1 MSNAVSSKIT
11 GKEYPLSKI
20 FSSDFE
26 YHIPGYQ
33 RPYAWTEDETGDL
46 FNDLYGFFQTENTE
60 NFFLGSIV
68 LIKDEQDRY
77 ADVIDGQQRLTTLSI
92 LFAVLADTFDNE
104 DYKVDCKKYLQEKGN
119 VLEGIE
125 AQPRLFLKE
134 KDQPFFHKYIQ
145 NIQLDALGQ
154 LDPAL
159 LDTEAKLHIQKNCAV
174 LRKSFAEMFSN
185 DDDRL
190 RFTQFLL
197 TRCYLVVV
205 STPSQES
212 AFRIFT
218 VMNSRGL
225 DLLPTDIIKSTV
237 LGSLPKEKQQEYTEK
252 WEGLEELTGRDGF
265 NEVFTHTRT
274 IFVKE
279 RQKKTLREEFEEY
292 ILKTVSP
299 KRLIDDYLVP
309 YTNAYVQLKNC
320 EFTATHHADE
330 VNGLLFWLNKTNNSD
345 WMPPAIKF
353 LAEHPND
360 SEYVLWFI
368 RKLERLASYLLV
380 TAQDVN
386 HRVDRYKWLLV
397 EMEGRPDSTLTSPLR
412 NIELTDWEKEHFRQT
427 LDGEIYTM
435 TAQRRNYII
444 QRLDSFMSDGG
455 ASYNQ
460 KLFTIEHVL
469 PQHPPVHGSWPE
481 LWPDE
486 QERMYWLNRI
496 ANLVPLTRQRNSAAQ
511 NYGFTTKTEKY
522 FQSKGGTS
530 SYVLTTQVINEPKW
544 TPDVVKK
551 RQETLNEV
559 FAEKWELSPSRQS
572 ETDEGLFLLAG
583 RGSSAMGYPI
593 DKDCFLILKGSR
605 IAPDVTSGLPQ
616 NYVEQRKTL
625 LEIGI
630 VQSNVFTEDH
640 VFTSASAAAS
650 IILGRS
656 SNGRREWAKLDGRT
670 LAQSGH

>member
-33 RPYAWTEDETGDL
+33 RPYSWTKEETGLL
-46 FNDLYGFFQTENTE
+46 FDDLYNFFQEEKSDNY
-60 NFFLGSIV
+60 FLGSIV
-68 LIKDEQDRY
+68 LIKEEQKRY
-77 ADVIDGQQRLTTLSI
+77 AEVIDGQQRLTTLSI
-92 LFAVLADTFDNE
+92 LFSAMADAFGDSE
-104 DYKVDCKKYLQEKGN
+104 CKSDCKAYLCEKGKA
-119 VLEGIE
+119 LEGIE
-125 AQPRLFLKE
+125 AKPRVFLR
-134 KDQPFFHKYIQ
+134 DADHPFFYKYIQ
-145 NIQLDALGQ
+145 NVQLDALVA
-154 LDPAL
+154 LDPVT
-159 LDTEAKLHIQKNCAV
+159 LDTEAKKHIRENCAL
-174 LRKSFAEMFSN
+174 LREKLKDIFL
-185 DDDRL
+185 DDKQRL
-190 RFTQFLL
+190 EFTQFLL

-237 LGSLPKEKQQEYTEK
+237 IGNLPKEKQQEYTEK

-460 KLFTIEHVL
+460 KLFTIEYVL

-511 NYGFTTKTEKY
+511 NYGFTTKKEKY

-593 DKDCFLILKGSR
+593 DKDCFLVLKGSR

>member
-1 MSNAVSSKIT
+1 MCIRDS
-11 GKEYPLSKI
+11 
-20 FSSDFE
+20 
-26 YHIPGYQ
+26 
-33 RPYAWTEDETGDL
+33 
-46 FNDLYGFFQTENTE
+46 
-60 NFFLGSIV
+60 
-68 LIKDEQDRY
+68 
-77 ADVIDGQQRLTTLSI
+77 LTTLSI

-104 DYKVDCKKYLQEKGN
+104 DYKMDCKKYLQEKGN

-154 LDPAL
+154 LDPAV

-237 LGSLPKEKQQEYTEK
+237 IGSLPKEKQQGYTEK

-292 ILKTVSP
+292 VLKTVSP
-299 KRLIDDYLVP
+299 EQLIDDYLVP

-397 EMEGRPDSTLTSPLR
+397 EMESRPDSTLADPLR
-412 NIELTDWEKEHFRQT
+412 NIELTDWEKEQFQQT

-469 PQHPPVHGSWPE
+469 PQHPPVHGSWLE

-486 QERMYWLNRI
+486 QERKYWLNRI

-511 NYGFTTKTEKY
+511 NYGFATKKEKY

-530 SYVLTTQVINEPKW
+530 SYVLTTQVINEPVW

-551 RQETLNEV
+551 RQAMLSDV
-559 FAEKWELSPSRQS
+559 FAEKWELNPSRQS
-572 ETDEGLFLLAG
+572 GTDEGLFLLAG
-583 RGSSAMGYPI
+583 RGSSAMGHPI
-593 DKDCFLILKGSR
+593 DKDCFLVLKGSR

-625 LEIGI
+625 LGIGI
-630 VQSNVFTEDH
+630 IQNNVFAEDN

>member
-1 MSNAVSSKIT
+1 M
-11 GKEYPLSKI
+11 
-20 FSSDFE
+20 
-26 YHIPGYQ
+26 
-33 RPYAWTEDETGDL
+33 
-46 FNDLYGFFQTENTE
+46 
-60 NFFLGSIV
+60 
-68 LIKDEQDRY
+68 
-77 ADVIDGQQRLTTLSI
+77 
-92 LFAVLADTFDNE
+92 
-104 DYKVDCKKYLQEKGN
+104 QEKGN

-154 LDPAL
+154 LDPAV

-237 LGSLPKEKQQEYTEK
+237 IGSFPKEKQQGYTEK

-292 ILKTVSP
+292 VLKTVSP
-299 KRLIDDYLVP
+299 EQLIDDYLVP

-397 EMEGRPDSTLTSPLR
+397 EMESRPDSTLADPLR
-412 NIELTDWEKEHFRQT
+412 NIELTDWEKEQFQQT

-469 PQHPPVHGSWPE
+469 PQHPPVHGSWLE

-486 QERMYWLNRI
+486 QERKYWLNRI

-511 NYGFTTKTEKY
+511 NYGFATKKEKY

-530 SYVLTTQVINEPKW
+530 SYVLTTQVINEPVW

-551 RQETLNEV
+551 RQAMLSDV
-559 FAEKWELSPSRQS
+559 FAEKWELNPSRQS
-572 ETDEGLFLLAG
+572 GTDEGLFLLAG
-583 RGSSAMGYPI
+583 RGSSAMGHPI
-593 DKDCFLILKGSR
+593 DKDCFLVLKGSR

-625 LEIGI
+625 LGIGI
-630 VQSNVFTEDH
+630 IQNNVFAEDN

>member
-1 MSNAVSSKIT
+1 M
-11 GKEYPLSKI
+11 
-20 FSSDFE
+20 
-26 YHIPGYQ
+26 
-33 RPYAWTEDETGDL
+33 
-46 FNDLYGFFQTENTE
+46 
-60 NFFLGSIV
+60 
-68 LIKDEQDRY
+68 
-77 ADVIDGQQRLTTLSI
+77 
-92 LFAVLADTFDNE
+92 
-104 DYKVDCKKYLQEKGN
+104 QEKGN

-154 LDPAL
+154 LDPAV

-237 LGSLPKEKQQEYTEK
+237 IGSLPKEKQQGYTEK

-292 ILKTVSP
+292 VLKTVSP
-299 KRLIDDYLVP
+299 EQLIDDYLVP

-397 EMEGRPDSTLTSPLR
+397 EMESRPDSTLADPLR
-412 NIELTDWEKEHFRQT
+412 NIELTDWEKEQFQQT

-469 PQHPPVHGSWPE
+469 PQHPPVHGSWLE

-486 QERMYWLNRI
+486 QERKYWLNRI

-511 NYGFTTKTEKY
+511 NYGFATKKEKY

-530 SYVLTTQVINEPKW
+530 SYVLTTQVINEPVW

-551 RQETLNEV
+551 RQAMLSDV
-559 FAEKWELSPSRQS
+559 FAEKWELNPSRQS
-572 ETDEGLFLLAG
+572 GTDEGLFLLAG

-593 DKDCFLILKGSR
+593 DKDCFLVLKGSR

-625 LEIGI
+625 LVIGI
-630 VQSNVFTEDH
+630 IQNNVFAEDN

>member
-1 MSNAVSSKIT
+1 
-11 GKEYPLSKI
+11 
-20 FSSDFE
+20 
-26 YHIPGYQ
+26 
-33 RPYAWTEDETGDL
+33 
-46 FNDLYGFFQTENTE
+46 
-60 NFFLGSIV
+60 
-68 LIKDEQDRY
+68 
-77 ADVIDGQQRLTTLSI
+77 
-92 LFAVLADTFDNE
+92 
-104 DYKVDCKKYLQEKGN
+104 
-119 VLEGIE
+119 
-125 AQPRLFLKE
+125 
-134 KDQPFFHKYIQ
+134 
-145 NIQLDALGQ
+145 
-154 LDPAL
+154 
-159 LDTEAKLHIQKNCAV
+159 
-174 LRKSFAEMFSN
+174 MFSN

-237 LGSLPKEKQQEYTEK
+237 IGSLPKEKQQGYTEK
-252 WEGLEELTGRDGF
+252 WEGLEEMTGRDGF

-292 ILKTVSP
+292 VLKTVSP
-299 KRLIDDYLVP
+299 EQLIDDYLVP

-397 EMEGRPDSTLTSPLR
+397 EMESRPDSTLADPLR
-412 NIELTDWEKEHFRQT
+412 NIELTDWEKEQFQQT

-469 PQHPPVHGSWPE
+469 PQHPPVHGSWLE

-486 QERMYWLNRI
+486 QERKYWLNRI

-511 NYGFTTKTEKY
+511 NYGFATKKEKY

-530 SYVLTTQVINEPKW
+530 SYVLTTQVINEPVW

-551 RQETLNEV
+551 RQAMLSDV
-559 FAEKWELSPSRQS
+559 FAEKWELNPSRQS
-572 ETDEGLFLLAG
+572 GTDEGLFLLAG

-593 DKDCFLILKGSR
+593 DKDCFLVLKGSR

-625 LEIGI
+625 LGIGI
-630 VQSNVFTEDH
+630 IQNNVFAEDN

>member
-1 MSNAVSSKIT
+1 M
-11 GKEYPLSKI
+11 
-20 FSSDFE
+20 
-26 YHIPGYQ
+26 
-33 RPYAWTEDETGDL
+33 
-46 FNDLYGFFQTENTE
+46 
-60 NFFLGSIV
+60 
-68 LIKDEQDRY
+68 
-77 ADVIDGQQRLTTLSI
+77 
-92 LFAVLADTFDNE
+92 
-104 DYKVDCKKYLQEKGN
+104 DCKKYLQEKGN

-154 LDPAL
+154 LDPAV

-237 LGSLPKEKQQEYTEK
+237 IGSLPKEKQQGYTEK

-292 ILKTVSP
+292 VLKTVSP
-299 KRLIDDYLVP
+299 EQLIDDYLVP

-397 EMEGRPDSTLTSPLR
+397 EMEGRPVSTLADPLR
-412 NIELTDWEKEHFRQT
+412 NIELTDWEKEQFQQT

-469 PQHPPVHGSWPE
+469 PQHPPVHGSWLE

-486 QERMYWLNRI
+486 QERKYWLNRI

-511 NYGFTTKTEKY
+511 NYGFATKKEKY

-530 SYVLTTQVINEPKW
+530 SYVLTTQVINEPAW

-551 RQETLNEV
+551 RQAMLNEA
-559 FAEKWELSPSRQS
+559 FAEKWELNPSRQS
-572 ETDEGLFLLAG
+572 GTDEGLFLLAG

-593 DKDCFLILKGSR
+593 DKDCFLVLKGSR

-625 LEIGI
+625 LGIGI
-630 VQSNVFTEDH
+630 IQNNVFAEDN

>member
-1 MSNAVSSKIT
+1 M
-11 GKEYPLSKI
+11 
-20 FSSDFE
+20 
-26 YHIPGYQ
+26 
-33 RPYAWTEDETGDL
+33 
-46 FNDLYGFFQTENTE
+46 
-60 NFFLGSIV
+60 
-68 LIKDEQDRY
+68 
-77 ADVIDGQQRLTTLSI
+77 
-92 LFAVLADTFDNE
+92 
-104 DYKVDCKKYLQEKGN
+104 QEKGN

-154 LDPAL
+154 LDPAG

-237 LGSLPKEKQQEYTEK
+237 IGSLPKEKQQGYTEK

-292 ILKTVSP
+292 VLKTVSP
-299 KRLIDDYLVP
+299 EQLIDDYLVP

-397 EMEGRPDSTLTSPLR
+397 EMESRPDSTLADPLR
-412 NIELTDWEKEHFRQT
+412 NIELTDWEKEQFQQT

-469 PQHPPVHGSWPE
+469 PQHPPVHGSWLE

-486 QERMYWLNRI
+486 QERKYWLNRI

-511 NYGFTTKTEKY
+511 NYGFATKKEKY

-530 SYVLTTQVINEPKW
+530 SYVLTTQVINEPVW

-551 RQETLNEV
+551 RQAMLSDV
-559 FAEKWELSPSRQS
+559 FAEKWELNPSRQS
-572 ETDEGLFLLAG
+572 GTDEGLFLLAG

-593 DKDCFLILKGSR
+593 DKDCFLVLKGSR

-625 LEIGI
+625 LGIGI
-630 VQSNVFTEDH
+630 IQNNVFAEDN

>member
-1 MSNAVSSKIT
+1 MSSVVSSKIT

-33 RPYAWTEDETGDL
+33 RPYAWTEDETGAL
-46 FNDLYGFFQTENTE
+46 FDDLYGFFQTENTE

-68 LIKDEQDRY
+68 LIKDEQNRY

-104 DYKVDCKKYLQEKGN
+104 DYKMDCKKYLQEKGN

-145 NIQLDALGQ
+145 NIQLDALGH
-154 LDPAL
+154 LDPAV
-159 LDTEAKLHIQKNCAV
+159 LDTEAELHIQKNCAV

-237 LGSLPKEKQQEYTEK
+237 IGSLPKEKQQGYTEK

-292 ILKTVSP
+292 VLKAVSP
-299 KRLIDDYLVP
+299 EQLIDDYLVP

-397 EMEGRPDSTLTSPLR
+397 EMESRPDSTLADPLR
-412 NIELTDWEKEHFRQT
+412 NIELTDWEKEQFQQT

-469 PQHPPVHGSWPE
+469 PQHPPVHGSWLE

-486 QERMYWLNRI
+486 QERKYWLNRI

-511 NYGFTTKTEKY
+511 NYGFATKKEKY

-530 SYVLTTQVINEPKW
+530 SYVLTTQVINEPVW

-551 RQETLNEV
+551 RQAMLSDV
-559 FAEKWELSPSRQS
+559 FAEKWELNPSRQS
-572 ETDEGLFLLAG
+572 GTDEGLFLLAG
-583 RGSSAMGYPI
+583 RGSSAMGHPI
-593 DKDCFLILKGSR
+593 DKDCFLVLKGSR

-625 LEIGI
+625 LGIGI
-630 VQSNVFTEDH
+630 IQNNVFAEDD

>member
-1 MSNAVSSKIT
+1 M
-11 GKEYPLSKI
+11 
-20 FSSDFE
+20 
-26 YHIPGYQ
+26 
-33 RPYAWTEDETGDL
+33 
-46 FNDLYGFFQTENTE
+46 
-60 NFFLGSIV
+60 
-68 LIKDEQDRY
+68 
-77 ADVIDGQQRLTTLSI
+77 
-92 LFAVLADTFDNE
+92 
-104 DYKVDCKKYLQEKGN
+104 DCKKYLQEKGN

-154 LDPAL
+154 LDPAV

-237 LGSLPKEKQQEYTEK
+237 IGSLPKEKQQGYTEK

-292 ILKTVSP
+292 VLKTVSP
-299 KRLIDDYLVP
+299 EQLIDDYLVP

-330 VNGLLFWLNKTNNSD
+330 VNELLFWLNKTNNSD

-397 EMEGRPDSTLTSPLR
+397 EMESRPDSTLADPLR
-412 NIELTDWEKEHFRQT
+412 NIELTDWEKEQFQQT

-469 PQHPPVHGSWPE
+469 PQHPPVHGSWLE

-486 QERMYWLNRI
+486 QERKYWLNRI

-511 NYGFTTKTEKY
+511 NYGFATKKEKY

-530 SYVLTTQVINEPKW
+530 SYVLTTQVINEPVW

-551 RQETLNEV
+551 RQAMLSDV
-559 FAEKWELSPSRQS
+559 FAEKWELNPSRQS
-572 ETDEGLFLLAG
+572 GTDEGLFLLAG
-583 RGSSAMGYPI
+583 RGSSAMGHPI
-593 DKDCFLILKGSR
+593 DKDCFLVLKGSR

-625 LEIGI
+625 LGIGI
-630 VQSNVFTEDH
+630 IQNNVFAEDN

>member
-1 MSNAVSSKIT
+1 MKESKQSQEYFSAMLTIRSS
-11 GKEYPLSKI
+11 
-20 FSSDFE
+20 
-26 YHIPGYQ
+26 
-33 RPYAWTEDETGDL
+33 
-46 FNDLYGFFQTENTE
+46 
-60 NFFLGSIV
+60 
-68 LIKDEQDRY
+68 
-77 ADVIDGQQRLTTLSI
+77 
-92 LFAVLADTFDNE
+92 
-104 DYKVDCKKYLQEKGN
+104 
-119 VLEGIE
+119 
-125 AQPRLFLKE
+125 
-134 KDQPFFHKYIQ
+134 KYIQ
-145 NIQLDALGQ
+145 NVQLDALVA
-154 LDPAL
+154 LDPVT
-159 LDTEAKLHIQKNCAV
+159 LDTEAKKHIRENCAL
-174 LRKSFAEMFSN
+174 LREKLKDIFL
-185 DDDRL
+185 DDKQRL
-190 RFTQFLL
+190 EFTQFLL

-237 LGSLPKEKQQEYTEK
+237 IGNLPKEKQQEYTEK

-511 NYGFTTKTEKY
+511 NYGFTTKKEKY

-593 DKDCFLILKGSR
+593 DKDCFLVLKGSR

>member
-33 RPYAWTEDETGDL
+33 RPYSWTKEETGLL
-46 FNDLYGFFQTENTE
+46 FDDLYNFFQEEKSDNY
-60 NFFLGSIV
+60 FLGSIV
-68 LIKDEQDRY
+68 LIKEEQKRY
-77 ADVIDGQQRLTTLSI
+77 AEVIDGQQRLTTLSI
-92 LFAVLADTFDNE
+92 LFSAMADAFGDSE
-104 DYKVDCKKYLQEKGN
+104 CKSDCKAYLCEKGKA
-119 VLEGIE
+119 LEGIE
-125 AQPRLFLKE
+125 AKPRVFLR
-134 KDQPFFHKYIQ
+134 DADHPFFYKYIQ
-145 NIQLDALGQ
+145 NVQLDALVA
-154 LDPAL
+154 LDPVT
-159 LDTEAKLHIQKNCAV
+159 LDTEAKKHIRENCAL
-174 LRKSFAEMFSN
+174 LREKLKDIFL
-185 DDDRL
+185 DDKQRL
-190 RFTQFLL
+190 EFTQFLL

-237 LGSLPKEKQQEYTEK
+237 IGNLPKEKQQEYTEK

-511 NYGFTTKTEKY
+511 NYGFTTKKEKY

-593 DKDCFLILKGSR
+593 DKDCFLVLKGSR

-625 LEIGI
+625 LEIGV

>member
-33 RPYAWTEDETGDL
+33 RPYSWTKEETGLL
-46 FNDLYGFFQTENTE
+46 FDDLYNFFQEEKSDNY
-60 NFFLGSIV
+60 FLGSIV
-68 LIKDEQDRY
+68 LIKEEQKRY
-77 ADVIDGQQRLTTLSI
+77 AEVIDGQQRLTTLSI
-92 LFAVLADTFDNE
+92 LFSAMADAFGDSE
-104 DYKVDCKKYLQEKGN
+104 CKSDCKAYLCEKGKA
-119 VLEGIE
+119 LEGIE
-125 AQPRLFLKE
+125 AKPRVFLR
-134 KDQPFFHKYIQ
+134 DADHPFFYKYIQ
-145 NIQLDALGQ
+145 NVQLDALVA
-154 LDPAL
+154 LDPVT
-159 LDTEAKLHIQKNCAV
+159 LDTEAKKHIRENCAL
-174 LRKSFAEMFSN
+174 LREKLKDIFL
-185 DDDRL
+185 DDKQRL
-190 RFTQFLL
+190 EFTQFLL

-205 STPSQES
+205 STPNQES

-237 LGSLPKEKQQEYTEK
+237 IGNLPKEKQQEYTEK

-511 NYGFTTKTEKY
+511 NYGFTTKKEKY

-593 DKDCFLILKGSR
+593 DKDCFLVLKGSR

>member
-1 MSNAVSSKIT
+1 M
-11 GKEYPLSKI
+11 
-20 FSSDFE
+20 
-26 YHIPGYQ
+26 
-33 RPYAWTEDETGDL
+33 
-46 FNDLYGFFQTENTE
+46 
-60 NFFLGSIV
+60 
-68 LIKDEQDRY
+68 
-77 ADVIDGQQRLTTLSI
+77 
-92 LFAVLADTFDNE
+92 
-104 DYKVDCKKYLQEKGN
+104 DCKKYLQEKGN

-154 LDPAL
+154 LDPAV

-237 LGSLPKEKQQEYTEK
+237 IGSLPKEKQQGYTEK

-292 ILKTVSP
+292 VLKTVSP
-299 KRLIDDYLVP
+299 EQLIDDYLVP

-330 VNGLLFWLNKTNNSD
+330 VNELLFWLNKTNNSD

-397 EMEGRPDSTLTSPLR
+397 EMESRPDSTLADPLR
-412 NIELTDWEKEHFRQT
+412 NIELTDWEKEQFQQT

-469 PQHPPVHGSWPE
+469 PQHPPVHGSWLE

-486 QERMYWLNRI
+486 QERKYWLNRI

-511 NYGFTTKTEKY
+511 NYGFATKKEKY

-530 SYVLTTQVINEPKW
+530 SYVLTTQVINEPVW

-551 RQETLNEV
+551 RQAMLSDV
-559 FAEKWELSPSRQS
+559 FAEKWELNPSRQS
-572 ETDEGLFLLAG
+572 GTDEGLFLLAG

-593 DKDCFLILKGSR
+593 DKDCFLVLKGSR

-625 LEIGI
+625 LWIGI
-630 VQSNVFTEDH
+630 IQNNVFAEDN

>member
-1 MSNAVSSKIT
+1 M
-11 GKEYPLSKI
+11 
-20 FSSDFE
+20 
-26 YHIPGYQ
+26 
-33 RPYAWTEDETGDL
+33 R
-46 FNDLYGFFQTENTE
+46 
-60 NFFLGSIV
+60 
-68 LIKDEQDRY
+68 
-77 ADVIDGQQRLTTLSI
+77 GQKMKLAIYSMSI

-237 LGSLPKEKQQEYTEK
+237 IGSLPKEKQQEYTEK

-511 NYGFTTKTEKY
+511 NYGFTTKKEKY

>member
-33 RPYAWTEDETGDL
+33 RPYSWTKEETGLL
-46 FNDLYGFFQTENTE
+46 FDDLYNFFQEEKSDNY
-60 NFFLGSIV
+60 FLGSIV
-68 LIKDEQDRY
+68 LIKEEQKRY
-77 ADVIDGQQRLTTLSI
+77 AEVIDGQQRLTTLSI
-92 LFAVLADTFDNE
+92 LFSAMADAFGDSE
-104 DYKVDCKKYLQEKGN
+104 CKSDCKAYLCEKGKA
-119 VLEGIE
+119 LEGIE
-125 AQPRLFLKE
+125 AKPRVFLR
-134 KDQPFFHKYIQ
+134 DADHPFFYKYIQ
-145 NIQLDALGQ
+145 NVQLDALVA
-154 LDPAL
+154 LDPVT
-159 LDTEAKLHIQKNCAV
+159 LDTEAKKHIRENYAL
-174 LRKSFAEMFSN
+174 LREKLKDIFL
-185 DDDRL
+185 DDKQRL
-190 RFTQFLL
+190 EFTQFLL

-237 LGSLPKEKQQEYTEK
+237 IGNLPKEKQQEYTEK

-511 NYGFTTKTEKY
+511 NYGFTTKKEKY

-593 DKDCFLILKGSR
+593 DKDCFLVLKGSR

>member
-33 RPYAWTEDETGDL
+33 RPYSWTKEETGLL
-46 FNDLYGFFQTENTE
+46 FDDLYNFFQEEKSDNY
-60 NFFLGSIV
+60 FLGSIV
-68 LIKDEQDRY
+68 LIKEEQKRY
-77 ADVIDGQQRLTTLSI
+77 AEVIDGQQRLTTLSI
-92 LFAVLADTFDNE
+92 LFSAMADAFGDSE
-104 DYKVDCKKYLQEKGN
+104 CKSDCKAYLCEKGKA
-119 VLEGIE
+119 LEGIE
-125 AQPRLFLKE
+125 AKPRVFLR
-134 KDQPFFHKYIQ
+134 DADHPFFYKYIQ
-145 NIQLDALGQ
+145 NVQLDVLVA
-154 LDPAL
+154 LDPVT
-159 LDTEAKLHIQKNCAV
+159 LDTEAKKHIRENCAL
-174 LRKSFAEMFSN
+174 LREKLKDIFL
-185 DDDRL
+185 DDKQRL
-190 RFTQFLL
+190 EFTQFLL

-237 LGSLPKEKQQEYTEK
+237 IGNLPKEKQQEYTEK

-511 NYGFTTKTEKY
+511 NYGFTTKKEKY

-593 DKDCFLILKGSR
+593 DKDCFLVLKGSR